1 MKFSITY
8 RRTQS
13 ITATYPAN
21 DLLALHAINS
31 FGFVLND
38 AATWDRSLSG
48 PQFAEVIATVFDGA
62 QPQVAAVLAHL
73 RSLGAA
79 DEPDPWDRHKVHQD
93 LHIADVIKMA
103 EAESAE
109 LRSLRDELQTLLN
122 RWKRFNRGIDVYTA
136 RDAVAKWLGSD
147 VGDKAVRSR
156 LDKSRDDIAPTVTW
170 LIVFGESPKALRLLE
185 LLRAE
190 ENRTRANG

>member
-38 AATWDRSLSG
+38 PATWDRSLTG
-48 PQFAEVIATVFDGA
+48 PQFAEVIATAFDEG

-73 RSLGAA
+73 RSLGA
-79 DEPDPWDRHKVHQD
+79 PKRTGPVPT
-93 LHIADVIKMA
+93 A
-103 EAESAE
+103 ETVRNRPSARAAS
-109 LRSLRDELQTLLN
+109 RSLRN
-122 RWKRFNRGIDVYTA
+122 
-136 RDAVAKWLGSD
+136 
-147 VGDKAVRSR
+147 
-156 LDKSRDDIAPTVTW
+156 P
-170 LIVFGESPKALRLLE
+170 
-185 LLRAE
+185 
-190 ENRTRANG
+190 